1 MTALSPGQYEELV
14 DRALNDPSGPL
25 CVLCRR
31 RHRKNDGPKPKP
43 MPKWAKGEQFAGWT
57 WNPRDETIYRTTAME
72 FVAITEDG
80 GLLVTNYSDD
90 YGAEYEFAAP
100 EEALVVAN
108 AIASVRGG
116 WRHWDEES
124 EEFK

>member
-1 MTALSPGQYEELV
+1 MLSQDQYRELV
-14 DRALNDPSGPL
+14 DKAMNDPNGPL

-31 RHRKNDGPKPKP
+31 RHRRKRGDGNRAD
-43 MPKWAKGEQFAGWT
+43 WAQGEQFDGWT

-80 GLLVTNYSDD
+80 GLLVTNYCDD
-90 YGAEYEFAAP
+90 YGAEYEFATP
-100 EEALVVAN
+100 DEALVVAN

-116 WRHWDEES
+116 WREWDEES